1 MPLVLFKL
9 SWATLSRIAAVLLIG
24 LAVSFSA
31 VYEADARRGGGGFGS
46 RGSRTFD
53 APAPTRTAPTNAAP
67 IERTMTPRQQ
77 AQPGAA
83 QTQAAQQQR
92 PGGLFGGMGR
102 SLLGG
107 LLVGGLIGAFLGNGF
122 GGMAGLFGMLIQIA
136 LIAGVAMLALR
147 FFRSRQASSM
157 APAGAGGQAFGRNAF
172 DNQSGPSSSMRVPTI
187 GSGSKQNSSASS
199 SFGSASAPASSATN
213 YARQQPG
220 KLVPEDEIGLTQNDL
235 DRFESLLTEVQTAYG
250 KEDYATLRKITT
262 PEAMS
267 YLAEELGQ
275 NATDGLRNSVTDVK
289 LVQSDIS
296 EAWAEG
302 DRDYAT
308 AALRYSSIDAMLDR
322 NTGRVVNGD
331 EGEPSQTTEIWTFVR
346 EGGQEWKLA
355 AIQDAA

>member
-1 MPLVLFKL
+1 MPLVLFRL
-9 SWATLSRIAAVLLIG
+9 SWATLSRIAAILVIG
-24 LAVSFSA
+24 LAVTFSA

-46 RGSRTFD
+46 RGTRTFQ

-92 PGGLFGGMGR
+92 SGGLFGGMGR
-102 SLLGG
+102 SLIGG
-107 LLVGGLIGAFLGNGF
+107 LLVGGLIGAFLGTGF

-136 LIAGVAMLALR
+136 LIAGVVMLALR
-147 FFRSRQASSM
+147 FFRSRQTSSM
-157 APAGAGGQAFGRNAF
+157 APAGAAGQAFGRNAF
-172 DNQSGPSSSMRVPTI
+172 NDQPASSSAMRVPTI
-187 GSGSKQNSSASS
+187 GSGSKQTNTASAG
-199 SFGSASAPASSATN
+199 FGSGAAASGVSAG
-213 YARQQPG
+213 YAIQQPG
-220 KLVPEDEIGLTQNDL
+220 KTVPEDEIGLTQNDL
-235 DRFESLLTEVQTAYG
+235 DRFEALLTEVQTAYG
-250 KEDYATLRKITT
+250 KEDYGTLRKITT

-275 NATDGLRNSVTDVK
+275 NATDGLRNSVSDVK
-289 LVQSDIS
+289 LLQSDIA

-302 DRDYAT
+302 NMDYAT

-322 NTGRVVNGD
+322 TTGRVVNGD

-346 EGGQEWKLA
+346 EDGKEWKLA

>member
-9 SWATLSRIAAVLLIG
+9 SWATLSRIAAILVIG

-77 AQPGAA
+77 TQPGAA

-102 SLLGG
+102 SLIGG

-122 GGMAGLFGMLIQIA
+122 GGMAGMFGMLIQIA
-136 LIAGVAMLALR
+136 LVVGLVMLALR
-147 FFRSRQASSM
+147 FFRSRQTSSM
-157 APAGAGGQAFGRNAF
+157 APAGAAGQAFGRNAF
-172 DNQSGPSSSMRVPTI
+172 NDQPAASSSMRVPTI
-187 GSGSKQNSSASS
+187 GSGSKQSDAASS
-199 SFGSASAPASSATN
+199 GFGSGSAASSAAG
-213 YARQQPG
+213 YATQQPG

-235 DRFESLLTEVQTAYG
+235 ERFEALLTEVQTAYG

-331 EGEPSQTTEIWTFVR
+331 EGVPSQTTEIWTFVR
-346 EGGQEWKLA
+346 ESGKEWKLA

>member
-9 SWATLSRIAAVLLIG
+9 SWTTLSKIAAILVIG

-46 RGSRTFD
+46 RGSRTFA

-102 SLLGG
+102 SLIGG

-136 LIAGVAMLALR
+136 LIAGIAMLALR
-147 FFRSRQASSM
+147 FFRSRQTSSM
-157 APAGAGGQAFGRNAF
+157 APAGVAGQAFGRNAF
-172 DNQSGPSSSMRVPTI
+172 NDQPASSSSMRVPTI
-187 GSGSKQNSSASS
+187 GSGSKQSS
-199 SFGSASAPASSATN
+199 STSGFGSASAAASGGAS
-213 YARQQPG
+213 YAKQQPG

-289 LVQSDIS
+289 LVQSDIA

-302 DRDYAT
+302 DRHYAT

-331 EGEPSQTTEIWTFVR
+331 EGEPSLITEIWTFVR
-346 EGGQEWKLA
+346 EGGNEWKLA

>member
-9 SWATLSRIAAVLLIG
+9 SWATLSRIAAILVIG

-77 AQPGAA
+77 TQPGAA
-83 QTQAAQQQR
+83 QTQATQQR

-102 SLLGG
+102 SLIGG

-136 LIAGVAMLALR
+136 LVVGVVMLALR
-147 FFRSRQASSM
+147 FFRSRQTSSM
-157 APAGAGGQAFGRNAF
+157 APAGAAGQAFGRNAF
-172 DNQSGPSSSMRVPTI
+172 NDQPASSSSMRVPTI
-187 GSGSKQNSSASS
+187 GSGSRQNDTASS
-199 SFGSASAPASSATN
+199 GFGSGSAASSAAGN
-213 YARQQPG
+213 AKQQPG

-235 DRFESLLTEVQTAYG
+235 DRFEALLTEVQTAYG

-289 LVQSDIS
+289 LVQSDIA

-331 EGEPSQTTEIWTFVR
+331 EGVPSQTTEIWTFVR
-346 EGGQEWKLA
+346 ESGQEWKLA